1 MTVMQSPNH
10 IDLQRHDLMIA
21 LARRIGAVWR
31 GLSAALVL
39 LLGSHAAHAQLRVV
53 ISGVGS
59 QQFPIAVLTFA
70 GDALP
75 QDVAG
80 IIRANLTRSGMFRV
94 VDTGSTALPDSAN
107 LGFADWRSRGADA
120 VVIGQVQKLAT
131 GAYDIRFRLFDA
143 VKQQQLDAG
152 AYTAQLNMLRFTSHQ
167 IADRIYERITGEKG
181 VFATRIAYVVKL
193 SKESYELQVSD
204 ADGQNAQTA
213 LRSREPIISP
223 TWSPDGLRLAYVSFE
238 DKKPVVFVHEVET
251 GRRSR
256 VAAFRGSNSAPAF
269 SPDGRTLAVVL
280 TRDGFSQIFTM
291 PVNGG
296 EPVRM
301 TRSNAIDTEP
311 TYSADGQIYFTSDRA
326 GGPQIY
332 RMPATGGEA
341 SRVTFRGDYNISPT
355 LSPDGKTLAYVS
367 RRAGRFQVFALDLSS
382 GTELQLTET
391 VRDESPSFAPN
402 GKVLIYATE
411 SRGRGALATVSSDG
425 RVRQILTTQAGDIR
439 EPAWSPWP
447 RGVQP

>member
-1 MTVMQSPNH
+1 MALMHSPKQIDQQEFALMT
-10 IDLQRHDLMIA
+10 
-21 LARRIGAVWR
+21 
-31 GLSAALVL
+31 LVL
-39 LLGSHAAHAQLRVV
+39 RRLSTLFRMACALLPALLGAGHAHAQLRVE

-59 QQFPIAVLTFA
+59 QQFPIAVVAFSGET
-70 GDALP
+70 LP
-75 QDVAG
+75 QDVAA
-80 IIRANLTRSGMFRV
+80 IIRANLARSGMFRLT
-94 VDTGSTALPDSAN
+94 DTGATALPDNATPN
-107 LGFADWRSRGADA
+107 FADWRARGADA
-120 VVIGQVQKLAT
+120 LVIGQVQRLAS
-131 GAYDIRFRLFDA
+131 GAFDIRFRLFD
-143 VKQQQLDAG
+143 VIKQQQLDAG

-167 IADRIYERITGEKG
+167 ISDRIYERITGEKG

-251 GRRSR
+251 GRRTR
-256 VAAFRGSNSAPAF
+256 VASFRGSNSAPAF

-291 PVNGG
+291 PASGG
-296 EPVRM
+296 EPTRL
-301 TRSNAIDTEP
+301 TRSSAIDTEP
-311 TYSADGQIYFTSDRA
+311 TYAADGNIYFTSDRA

-332 RMPATGGEA
+332 RMPSAGGEA
-341 SRVTFRGDYNISPT
+341 TRVTFRGDYNISPT
-355 LSPDGKTLAYVS
+355 VSPDGKTLGFVS
-367 RRAGRFQVFALDLSS
+367 RRSGRFQVFALDLAT

-411 SRGRGALATVSSDG
+411 VRGRGALATVSSDG

-447 RGVQP
+447 RGTQP